1 MKGQVA
7 TMFSIVAVAGQFAEA
22 LIAKEIFSVAEAQT
36 VLTKIADELR
46 NDGDKENGKY
56 AKPAY
61 MIAGQIDERA
71 IALKAKF
78 PGTD

>member
-1 MKGQVA
+1 
-7 TMFSIVAVAGQFAEA
+7 MFGIVAVAGQFAEA
-22 LIAKEIFSVAEAQT
+22 LVGKKVFSVAEAQT
-36 VLTKIADELR
+36 VLTKIAEELR

-71 IALKAKF
+71 IDLRAKF
-78 PGTD
+78 PGGDVEQVR